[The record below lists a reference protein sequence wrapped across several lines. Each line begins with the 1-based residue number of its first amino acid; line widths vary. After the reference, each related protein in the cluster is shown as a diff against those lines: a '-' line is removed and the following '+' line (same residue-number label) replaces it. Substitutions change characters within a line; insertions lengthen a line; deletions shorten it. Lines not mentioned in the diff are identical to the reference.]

1 MSKFLNSINAKYSDR
16 IEIITKYSID
26 LESKKNKIIDITE
39 EYFLEVGEQ
48 IPQHLLYQLTEWFLE
63 DTLKSKDV
71 DKVSKTEY
79 PVLSI
84 HQIKRRGRK
93 QISVMSDT
101 LDHLNL
107 TRGRKEKRATKEKE
121 SK

>member
-1 MSKFLNSINAKYSDR
+1 MSRFLNNINAKYSDR
-16 IEIITKYSID
+16 VEIITKYSID

-93 QISVMSDT
+93 QISVMVDT

-107 TRGRKEKRATKEKE
+107 TRGRKDKRATKEKE